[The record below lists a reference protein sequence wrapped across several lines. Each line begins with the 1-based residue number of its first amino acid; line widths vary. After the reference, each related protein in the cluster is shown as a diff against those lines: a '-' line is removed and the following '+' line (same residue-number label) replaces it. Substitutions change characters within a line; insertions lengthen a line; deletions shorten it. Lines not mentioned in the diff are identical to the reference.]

1 MAKKRFAREKEGSMP
16 KFDAFVFDLD
26 GTLLN
31 TLPDLVALTNRSLAK
46 AGFPTRTEPEIL
58 SFVGNGL
65 RALMGCAV
73 PEGASA
79 HDVDA
84 VMQNWKDDYAEFGIA
99 LTAPYE
105 GMCETLVALKERGKK
120 LAVLSNKFD
129 GGVQE
134 IVPHFFPGLFEVQHG
149 ECDRIPRKPD
159 PTGLLLTM
167 EELGVAP
174 ERTVYVGDS
183 KGDMVVAH
191 AAGTYALGV
200 SWGYQSKEEL
210 QAGKADRII
219 DAPASLLEV
228 AGVR

>member
-1 MAKKRFAREKEGSMP
+1 MP
-16 KFDAFVFDLD
+16 AYDAFIFDID
-26 GTLLN
+26 GTLLD
-31 TLPDLVALTNRSLAK
+31 TLPDLTAVTNTVLASY
-46 AGFPTRTEPEIL
+46 GFPQHPASEIL
-58 SFVGNGL
+58 HFVGKGGRRL
-65 RALMGCAV
+65 IEKAV
-73 PEGASA
+73 PAGTSP
-79 HDVDA
+79 DVVDEA
-84 VMQNWKDDYAEFGIA
+84 FKRWQGVHEEMGIRLTKEYAGITEA
-99 LTAPYE
+99 LA
-105 GMCETLVALKERGKK
+105 ALKEQGIK
-120 LAVLSNKFD
+120 LAALSNKFD

-167 EELGVAP
+167 EELGVTP

>member
-1 MAKKRFAREKEGSMP
+1 MP
-16 KFDAFVFDLD
+16 AYDAFIFDID
-26 GTLLN
+26 GTLLD
-31 TLPDLVALTNRSLAK
+31 TLPDLTAVTNTVLASY
-46 AGFPTRTEPEIL
+46 GFPKHPAREIL
-58 SFVGNGL
+58 HFVGKGGRRL
-65 RALMGCAV
+65 IEKAV
-73 PEGASA
+73 PAGTSP
-79 HDVDA
+79 DVVDEA
-84 VMQNWKDDYAEFGIA
+84 FKRWQGVHEEMGIRLTKEYDGITEA
-99 LTAPYE
+99 LA
-105 GMCETLVALKERGKK
+105 ALKEQGIK
-120 LAVLSNKFD
+120 LAALSNKFD

>member
-1 MAKKRFAREKEGSMP
+1 MP
-16 KFDAFVFDLD
+16 AYDAFIFDID
-26 GTLLN
+26 GTLLD
-31 TLPDLVALTNRSLAK
+31 TLPDLTAVTNTVLASY
-46 AGFPTRTEPEIL
+46 GFPQHPANEIL
-58 SFVGNGL
+58 HFVGKGGRRL
-65 RALMGCAV
+65 IEKAV
-73 PEGASA
+73 PAGTSP
-79 HDVDA
+79 DVVDEA
-84 VMQNWKDDYAEFGIA
+84 FKRWQGVHEEIGIRLTKEYVGITEA
-99 LTAPYE
+99 LTA
-105 GMCETLVALKERGKK
+105 LKDQGIK
-120 LAVLSNKFD
+120 LAALSNKFD

-167 EELGVAP
+167 EELGVTP

-200 SWGYQSKEEL
+200 TWGYQSKEEL

-219 DAPASLLEV
+219 DAPADLLEV

>member
-1 MAKKRFAREKEGSMP
+1 MP
-16 KFDAFVFDLD
+16 AYDAFIFDID
-26 GTLLN
+26 GTLLD
-31 TLPDLVALTNRSLAK
+31 TLPDLTAVTNTVLASY
-46 AGFPTRTEPEIL
+46 GFPQHPAHEIL
-58 SFVGNGL
+58 HFVGKGGRRL
-65 RALMGCAV
+65 IEKAV
-73 PEGASA
+73 PAGTSP
-79 HDVDA
+79 DVVDEA
-84 VMQNWKDDYAEFGIA
+84 FKRWQGVHEEMGIRLTKEYDGITEA
-99 LTAPYE
+99 LA
-105 GMCETLVALKERGKK
+105 ALKEQGIK
-120 LAVLSNKFD
+120 LAALSNKFD

-167 EELGVAP
+167 EELGVTP

-191 AAGTYALGV
+191 AAGAYALGV

>member
-1 MAKKRFAREKEGSMP
+1 MGIRLTKEY
-16 KFDAFVFDLD
+16 D
-26 GTLLN
+26 GITE
-31 TLPDLVALTNRSLAK
+31 ALA
-46 AGFPTRTEPEIL
+46 
-58 SFVGNGL
+58 
-65 RALMGCAV
+65 
-73 PEGASA
+73 
-79 HDVDA
+79 
-84 VMQNWKDDYAEFGIA
+84 
-99 LTAPYE
+99 
-105 GMCETLVALKERGKK
+105 ALKEQGIK
-120 LAVLSNKFD
+120 LAALSNKFD

-167 EELGVAP
+167 EELGVTP

>member
-1 MAKKRFAREKEGSMP
+1 MP
-16 KFDAFVFDLD
+16 AYDAFIFDID
-26 GTLLN
+26 GTLLD
-31 TLPDLVALTNRSLAK
+31 TLPDLTAVTNTVLASY
-46 AGFPTRTEPEIL
+46 GFPQHPAHEIL
-58 SFVGNGL
+58 HFVGRGGRRL
-65 RALMGCAV
+65 IEKAV
-73 PEGASA
+73 PAGTSP
-79 HDVDA
+79 DVVDEA
-84 VMQNWKDDYAEFGIA
+84 FKRWQGVHEEIGIRLTKEYVGITEA
-99 LTAPYE
+99 LTA
-105 GMCETLVALKERGKK
+105 LKDQGIK
-120 LAVLSNKFD
+120 LAALSNKFD

-134 IVPHFFPGLFEVQHG
+134 VVRHFFPGLVEGQHG

-167 EELGVAP
+167 EELGVTP
-174 ERTVYVGDS
+174 EHTVYVGDS

-219 DAPASLLEV
+219 DVPADLLEV

>member
-1 MAKKRFAREKEGSMP
+1 MP
-16 KFDAFVFDLD
+16 AYDAFIFDID
-26 GTLLN
+26 GTLLD
-31 TLPDLVALTNRSLAK
+31 TLPDLTAVTNTVLAPY
-46 AGFPTRTEPEIL
+46 GFPQHPASEIL
-58 SFVGNGL
+58 HFVGKGGRRL
-65 RALMGCAV
+65 IEKAV
-73 PEGASA
+73 PAGTSP
-79 HDVDA
+79 DVVDEA
-84 VMQNWKDDYAEFGIA
+84 FKRWQGVHEEMGIRLTKEYDGITEA
-99 LTAPYE
+99 LA
-105 GMCETLVALKERGKK
+105 ALKEQGIK
-120 LAVLSNKFD
+120 LAALSNKFD

-219 DAPASLLEV
+219 DAPASSLEV

>member
-1 MAKKRFAREKEGSMP
+1 MP
-16 KFDAFVFDLD
+16 AYDAFIFDID
-26 GTLLN
+26 GTLLD
-31 TLPDLVALTNRSLAK
+31 TLPDLTAVTNTVLASYS
-46 AGFPTRTEPEIL
+46 FPQHPASEIL
-58 SFVGNGL
+58 HFVGKGGRRL
-65 RALMGCAV
+65 IEKAV
-73 PEGASA
+73 PAGTSP
-79 HDVDA
+79 DVVDEA
-84 VMQNWKDDYAEFGIA
+84 FKRWQGVHEEMGIRLTKEYDGITEA
-99 LTAPYE
+99 LA
-105 GMCETLVALKERGKK
+105 ALKEQGIK
-120 LAVLSNKFD
+120 LAALSNKFD

-167 EELGVAP
+167 EELGVTP